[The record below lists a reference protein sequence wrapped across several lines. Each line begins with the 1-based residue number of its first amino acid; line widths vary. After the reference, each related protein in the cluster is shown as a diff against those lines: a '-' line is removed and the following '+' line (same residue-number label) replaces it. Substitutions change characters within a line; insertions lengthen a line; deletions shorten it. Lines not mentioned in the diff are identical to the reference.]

1 MESRI
6 LEHSVNHVK
15 MRHKCISVVPV
26 LVSNYS
32 SSSSS
37 RTLSLL
43 FIFPVLVLEPNCS
56 VFIVLVLDPLI

>member
-37 RTLSLL
+37 FWNLKFTVYSS
-43 FIFPVLVLEPNCS
+43 NS
-56 VFIVLVLDPLI
+56 SS